1 MERKGLYQVRG
12 NQLSHGRPWDAS
24 DIASVREMAGSI
36 HSKYIARKINR
47 SYESLRQMC
56 KRESISLRLVRGEAC
71 AMSASLTDRDRDYIG
86 RFGHVRND

>member
-36 HSKYIARKINR
+36 HSKHIARKINR

-56 KRESISLRLVRGEAC
+56 KREGISLRLVSDKA
-71 AMSASLTDRDRDYIG
+71 
-86 RFGHVRND
+86 

>member
-12 NQLSHGRPWDAS
+12 NQLSHGRPWGDA

-56 KRESISLRLVRGEAC
+56 KRKGISLRLVREEA
-71 AMSASLTDRDRDYIG
+71 
-86 RFGHVRND
+86 